1 MFHEADHGCAKGR
14 LMSHGGEGSTRAIF
28 YALGANFGIAV
39 AKYVAAFWTGSGSML
54 AEAIHSTADCA
65 NQLLLLLGLKQA
77 RRPASADFP
86 LGHHRVTYFWSMIV
100 ALLLFFMGG
109 AFSVYEGVERL
120 LHPQPLQHGQIA
132 MAVLACAVVLEAF
145 SLWGALREI
154 RKISGHQPF
163 LVWFR
168 ETRQSELMVVAGE
181 DIAALLGLALAFVA
195 VAASVATGNPM
206 WDALGTLAIGIV
218 LMVIAIA
225 VMTEVKGLIVGE
237 SAAPQ
242 LRAEIEAFVAAQP
255 EVEQVLNVIT
265 LAWGDKVVI
274 AVKARMRDMETSTGL
289 QMVDAINAVE
299 ARMQE
304 RFPAAQWVFF
314 EPDVR

>member
-1 MFHEADHGCAKGR
+1 
-14 LMSHGGEGSTRAIF
+14 MSQGGEASLKAIF
-28 YALGANFGIAV
+28 YALGANFGIAL
-39 AKYVAAFWTGSGSML
+39 AKYAAAFWTGSGSML

-65 NQLLLLLGLKQA
+65 NQLLLLLGLRQA
-77 RRPASADFP
+77 RRPASVDFP

-100 ALLLFFMGG
+100 ALMLFFMGG
-109 AFSVYEGVERL
+109 AFSVYEGIERL
-120 LHPQPLQHGQIA
+120 LHPHALEHGLIA
-132 MAVLACAVVLEAF
+132 MVVLACAVVLEAL
-145 SLWGALREI
+145 SLWGALKEI
-154 RKISGHQPF
+154 RRVAGRQPF

-181 DIAALLGLALAFVA
+181 DIAALIGLALAFAA
-195 VAASVATGNPM
+195 VAATVITGNPL
-206 WDALGTLAIGIV
+206 WDALGTLAIGVV

-255 EVEQVLNVIT
+255 EVEQVLNIIT

-274 AVKARMRDMETSTGL
+274 AVKARMRGMETGTGRQL
-289 QMVDAINAVE
+289 VEAINLVE
-299 ARMQE
+299 DRMQQ

>member
-1 MFHEADHGCAKGR
+1 
-14 LMSHGGEGSTRAIF
+14 MSRGSEGSTRAIF

-109 AFSVYEGVERL
+109 AFSVYEGIERL
-120 LHPQPLQHGQIA
+120 LHPQPLQHGLIA

-154 RKISGHQPF
+154 RKIAGHQPF
-163 LVWFR
+163 LAWFR

-181 DIAALLGLALAFVA
+181 DIAALLGLVLAFIA
-195 VAASVATGNPM
+195 VAASVVTGNPM
-206 WDALGTLAIGIV
+206 WDALGTLAIGVV
-218 LMVIAIA
+218 LMAIAIA
-225 VMTEVKGLIVGE
+225 VMIEVKGLIVGE

-242 LRAEIEAFVAAQP
+242 LRVEIEAFVAAQP
-255 EVEQVLNVIT
+255 EVEQVLNVIKR
-265 LAWGDKVVI
+265 AWGDKVVI
-274 AVKARMRDMETSTGL
+274 AVKARMRGMETRTGR

-304 RFPAAQWVFF
+304 HFPDALWVFF